1 MLHLIAEFFQ
11 GRITSLDGALAGG
24 KADSESESE
33 PEDGAPAKAKK
44 MPALLVPVQVRLFY
58 ICTVPFHPNP
68 AHNLTRSPYHL
79 WTRAGSRAGTASLA
93 GHLIRHDA
101 APL

>member
-58 ICTVPFHPNP
+58 IY
-68 AHNLTRSPYHL
+68 RSISCESCSQFDSLPL
-79 WTRAGSRAGTASLA
+79 PSLDSSRIACRNSFTGW
-93 GHLIRHDA
+93 
-101 APL
+101 APHSA